1 MKQRIDKWLVEN
13 SKIESR
19 IKAQKLIENG
29 LILCNGKVVGK
40 PSFAV
45 DETDKVEISDNQM
58 FKYVSRGGFKL
69 EKALDS
75 FNYSLDGKTVMDIGS
90 STGGFTDCA
99 LKNGAKKV
107 IAIDVGTDL
116 MDLKLR
122 ADQRVELHE
131 KTDIRALDNKMFEVD
146 VVVTDVSFIS
156 LKKIVDKLADT
167 KCKLDFIALI
177 KPQFECGKDI
187 AKKFKG
193 VILNKKIHIE
203 ILKDVLDYLMQKGFD
218 IKGLDTSSIRGGDG
232 NIEYLC
238 YSSNIKTSN
247 SILNFD
253 IEKLVENAFKNSK

>member
-1 MKQRIDKWLVEN
+1 MKQRIDKWLVE
-13 SKIESR
+13 SGRVESR
-19 IKAQKLIENG
+19 IKAQKLIDSRLVE
-29 LILCNGKVVGK
+29 CNGKVVDK
-40 PSFAV
+40 ASFGL
-45 DETDKVEISDNQM
+45 DETDEIKILDNQM

-69 EKALDS
+69 EKALAS
-75 FNYSLDGKTVMDIGS
+75 FNYSLYGKVVMDIGS

-107 IAIDVGTDL
+107 VAIDVGTDL
-116 MDLKLR
+116 MDKDLR
-122 ADQRVELHE
+122 KDNRVDLHE
-131 KTDIRALDNKMFEVD
+131 KTDIRAVDDKMFEVD

-193 VILNKKIHIE
+193 VILNKKIHIA
-203 ILKDVLDYLMQKGFD
+203 ILKDMLDYLMQKGFD

-238 YSSNIKTSN
+238 YSSNKKTSN
-247 SILNFD
+247 PLINFD
-253 IEKLVENAFKNSK
+253 IEKLVENAFKNLK